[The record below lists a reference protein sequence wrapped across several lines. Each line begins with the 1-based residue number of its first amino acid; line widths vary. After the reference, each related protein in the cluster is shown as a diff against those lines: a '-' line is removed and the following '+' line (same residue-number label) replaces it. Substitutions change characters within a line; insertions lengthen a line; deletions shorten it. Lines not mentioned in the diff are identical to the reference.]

1 MQLHHCCTVEP
12 VTWLR
17 QRHLSSNSN
26 VRNMRRMDVIL
37 RSLVAE
43 RWLKGSCD
51 LDRVYLQQVRA
62 RVTARNDAM
71 HSYSAGRLMLYRSL
85 FRSIRA
91 NGFHWSERPLEVDR
105 DWGLLDGSHRLALAL
120 VLNESLVTLLQTC
133 KAPRVT
139 DNNRP
144 QSLLW
149 MQIHVP
155 HYGRFINRTVH
166 ALFDQGAWPRLAATE
181 AWRAAAVASR
191 RNGKTDGCG

>member
-1 MQLHHCCTVEP
+1 MQLNHCCTVEP

-51 LDRVYLQQVRA
+51 LDRVYLQHVRA

-120 VLNESLVTLLQTC
+120 VLHESRVTLLQTC
-133 KAPRVT
+133 QAPRVT
-139 DNNRP
+139 DNNRF
-144 QSLLW
+144 SLLW
-149 MQIHVP
+149 MQVHVP
-155 HYGRFINRTVH
+155 HYVRFVNRTVH
-166 ALFDQGAWPRLAATE
+166 ALFDQGAWPAGLAATE
-181 AWRAAAVASR
+181 ARRAAAHAR
-191 RNGKTDGCG
+191 RNGKTGHCD